1 MDPNNRQSWHYSGG
15 SLPRVVWSICGR
27 SLYGILL
34 RRGSREAGAHSTRS
48 RMEGRGVHS
57 YKDGTIAAEKDRWIA
72 RACVSSGHFS
82 CSGPST
88 QPRKR
93 WRAVRNIFEIVHI
106 ESTQHCTVYRT
117 LLDDGLWL
125 LLLLIGVRP
134 ARAWVA
140 TRQCPLVYTHPA
152 ERENHYM

>member
-1 MDPNNRQSWHYSGG
+1 MSSG
-15 SLPRVVWSICGR
+15 
-27 SLYGILL
+27 LYGILL

-82 CSGPST
+82 LSPDHQPSSEKEMESCT
-88 QPRKR
+88 QY
-93 WRAVRNIFEIVHI
+93 IFEIVHI

-117 LLDDGLWL
+117 LLDDGL
-125 LLLLIGVRP
+125 
-134 ARAWVA
+134 
-140 TRQCPLVYTHPA
+140 
-152 ERENHYM
+152 